1 MWWFILAIAVCF
13 LAVHAAKMIR
23 LYLVLMEHKIGFS
36 RFLLLYLK
44 TTFVNLLIPFKA
56 GEIYRI
62 FAIGRESGV
71 WQVGILSVL
80 IDRFFDIAALLLV
93 LLPLDVIFYGDISFI
108 TWIFLAIIV
117 IIACIYLS
125 IEPTYQYLNK
135 YIIKEKN
142 SGRSMAVLKGLD
154 VVNNWYEFTKN
165 LVQGR
170 FALIFLASFAGWV
183 FEILALKALAGFL
196 AVPFGIGSFSQ
207 YIKSIFLAGESR
219 IASTYTLVGAGVFLL
234 LSIVGQLVYII
245 RKKKDK
251 EP

>member
-1 MWWFILAIAVCF
+1 MWWFVLAIAVFF

-23 LYLVLMEHKIGFS
+23 LYLVLMEHKIGFG
-36 RFLLLYLK
+36 RFLLLYCK

-62 FAIGRESGV
+62 FAIGRDTGV

-93 LLPLDVIFYGDISFI
+93 LLPLDLVFFGEISLI
-108 TWIFLAIIV
+108 TWIFLGIILM
-117 IIACIYLS
+117 IACIYLS
-125 IEPTYQYLNK
+125 IEPTYRYLNK
-135 YIIKEKN
+135 YIIKEKS

-154 VVNNWYEFTKN
+154 VVNDWYEFTKN

-170 FALIFLASFAGWV
+170 FALIFLASFAGWI

-196 AVPFGIGSFSQ
+196 AVPFGIGSFSE
-207 YIKSIFLAGESR
+207 YIRSLFMAGESS
-219 IASTYTLVGAGVFLL
+219 IARTYTLVGAGVFLL
-234 LSIVGQLVYII
+234 FSIVGQAVHMV
-245 RKKKDK
+245 RKRKLS
-251 EP
+251 